1 MKGRKASTIPATKNL
16 FYLYERPRTPEG
28 LSKGNTELHLPD
40 QQFLLYSER
49 TGYQHSGVEL
59 TARRTPIFR
68 LGYYPEYA

>member
-16 FYLYERPRTPEG
+16 FYLCEGPRIPEG
-28 LSKGNTELHLPD
+28 LSKHNIELHLPA

-49 TGYQHSGVEL
+49 TGYQHSGIEL
-59 TARRTPIFR
+59 TARRTPMFR